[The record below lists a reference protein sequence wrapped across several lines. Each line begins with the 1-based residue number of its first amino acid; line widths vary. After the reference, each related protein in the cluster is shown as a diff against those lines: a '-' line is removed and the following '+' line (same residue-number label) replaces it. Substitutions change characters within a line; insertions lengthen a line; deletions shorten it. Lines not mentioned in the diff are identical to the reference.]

1 MKTNNPLYFKGFL
14 SDDTTDTYSLKLD
27 LEDNELTIKLKDMKM
42 YWGLKTQDK
51 IDALRNF
58 GKELTWIANLAE
70 SNAKDLPWLANMSET
85 NSKVFDHNSKV
96 CDDDDECECKCSGSC
111 CSASTTPKMTQDRLA
126 NIINELESAKEEKVN
141 IVDLD
146 TGNVIK
152 MNKTDV
158 TFSRQ

>member
-14 SDDTTDTYSLKLD
+14 SDETTDTYSLKLD

-58 GKELTWIANLAE
+58 GKELSWIANLAE
-70 SNAKDLPWLANMSET
+70 ANAKDLPWLANMSNMSET
-85 NSKVFDHNSKV
+85 NSKV
-96 CDDDDECECKCSGSC
+96 CDECKSSGNC

-126 NIINELESAKEEKVN
+126 NIINELESDKEEKVN

-152 MNKTDV
+152 LNKTDV
-158 TFSRQ
+158 TFNQ